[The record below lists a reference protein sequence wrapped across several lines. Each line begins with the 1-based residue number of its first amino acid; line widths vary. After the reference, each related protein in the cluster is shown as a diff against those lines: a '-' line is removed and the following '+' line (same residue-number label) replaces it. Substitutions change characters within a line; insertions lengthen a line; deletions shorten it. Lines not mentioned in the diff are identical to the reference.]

1 MIVLDTNVLSE
12 LMKAVPTPEVFE
24 WVARQPRQRLFTTSV
39 TMAEVLFGLELLPKG
54 RRRSDLTTAAR
65 AMFDESL
72 GGRVLPFDAEA
83 AAVFPIVNAAH
94 RKAGRPISQFDAQI
108 ASIAFSRGAALA
120 TRNTADFEHC
130 GIILLNP
137 WTA

>member
-1 MIVLDTNVLSE
+1 MIVLDTNVVFE
-12 LMKAVPTPEVFE
+12 LMKVVPAPKVFE
-24 WVARQPRQRLFTTSV
+24 WVARQPRQRLFTTAV
-39 TMAEVLFGLELLPKG
+39 TMAEVLFGLELLPAG
-54 RRRSDLTTAAR
+54 RRRTDLTTAAR

-72 GGRVLPFDAEA
+72 SGRVLPFDSEA
-83 AAVFPIVNAAH
+83 AVVFPTINATH

-130 GIILLNP
+130 GVVLVNP